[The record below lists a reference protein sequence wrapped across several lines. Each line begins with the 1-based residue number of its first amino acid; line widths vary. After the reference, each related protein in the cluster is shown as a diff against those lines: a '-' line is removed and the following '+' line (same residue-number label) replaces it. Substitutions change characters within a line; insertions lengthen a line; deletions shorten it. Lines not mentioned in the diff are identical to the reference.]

1 MQATLRL
8 IYFYR
13 DGILGFTQDS
23 KEAKWSRRMKELLP
37 ELSELRQDEMIS
49 KLKAQLS
56 YLINPPLK
64 PIENYDG
71 NETDDDL
78 TEDNEPEE
86 SDATSQLNTAR
97 ISEVSNAANE
107 YSVKKCSECSQSKP
121 KSDFSASQ
129 WKKQV
134 GSGKC
139 SLCVFNLPARQ
150 IFHQETTICCNC
162 RVTKTFQDFTSTQWK
177 KKVGE
182 RRCLDCST
190 KRASPNQ
197 PSTHLL

>member
-1 MQATLRL
+1 M
-8 IYFYR
+8 YFYR
-13 DGILGFTQDS
+13 DGILGFPQDDS
-23 KEAKWSRRMKELLP
+23 KEAKWSSRMEELSP

-56 YLINPPLK
+56 YLTNPPLK
-64 PIENYDG
+64 SIENYDG

-86 SDATSQLNTAR
+86 SGTTSQLNTVR
-97 ISEVSNAANE
+97 ISEVSNAASE

-129 WKKQV
+129 WKKKV
-134 GSGKC
+134 GTGKC
-139 SLCVFNLPARQ
+139 SVCVSKLPARQ
-150 IFHQETTICCNC
+150 TIHQETTICCNC

-182 RRCLDCST
+182 RRCFDCCT
-190 KRASPNQ
+190 KRASHDQ
-197 PSTHLL
+197 PFTHLL

>member
-1 MQATLRL
+1 M
-8 IYFYR
+8 YFYR
-13 DGILGFTQDS
+13 DGILGFPQDDS
-23 KEAKWSRRMKELLP
+23 KEAKWSSRMKELLPELLP

-56 YLINPPLK
+56 YLTNPPLES
-64 PIENYDG
+64 IENYNG
-71 NETDDDL
+71 NETDNDL

-86 SDATSQLNTAR
+86 SGTTSQLNNVR
-97 ISEVSNAANE
+97 ISEVSNAASE

-121 KSDFSASQ
+121 RSDFSASQ
-129 WKKQV
+129 WKKKV
-134 GSGKC
+134 GTGKC
-139 SLCVFNLPARQ
+139 SLCVSNLPARQ
-150 IFHQETTICCNC
+150 TIHHETTVCCNC

-182 RRCLDCST
+182 RRCFDCGT
-190 KRASPNQ
+190 KRASHDQ